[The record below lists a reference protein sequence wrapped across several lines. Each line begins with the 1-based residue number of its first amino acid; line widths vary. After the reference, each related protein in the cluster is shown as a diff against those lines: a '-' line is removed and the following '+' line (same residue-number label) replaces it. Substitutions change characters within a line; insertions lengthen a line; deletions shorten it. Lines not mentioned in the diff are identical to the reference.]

1 MYGIGIGIA
10 ELAVIMVFLIPL
22 AAVVGGIFLAA
33 LKILRGPSGKVS
45 AAQRD
50 EETRLIQDIYHGLQ
64 KMDERIEAL
73 ETLFLEKERKDDN
86 R

>member
-1 MYGIGIGIA
+1 MYGPGIA
-10 ELAVIMVFLIPL
+10 EIAVIMVFLIPL

-33 LKILRGPSGKVS
+33 LKIMRAPGGKTS
-45 AAQRD
+45 AAERE

-64 KMDERIEAL
+64 RMDERVEAL
-73 ETLFLEKERKDDN
+73 ETLFLEKERKDTN